1 VLALP
6 QERSARGIRVGS
18 IVIRCRRFDE
28 MRVFWQVA
36 LGYVPREAPQHG
48 WVVLTDPTGTGPNLS
63 LERVETSIA
72 PAPDELSAIH
82 LDLYTE
88 DQEGEVDDSSL
99 SARLVTRTSH
109 RMTPTSSSSSTQ
121 TGTDSAWYRS
131 NPPSSNRRSCSRPLP
146 ERWMT
151 FSRLAAIPRGT

>member
-6 QERSARGIRVGS
+6 QERPARGVRVGS
-18 IVIRCRRFDE
+18 IVIRCSRFDE
-28 MRVFWQVA
+28 MRVFWQAA
-36 LGYVPREAPQHG
+36 LGYVPREAPQDG

-88 DQEGEVDDSSL
+88 DQNGEVE
-99 SARLVTRTSH
+99 RLVALGATRYA
-109 RMTPTSSSSSTQ
+109 RETPDDADFVILVDP
-121 TGTDSAWYRS
+121 GGYRF
-131 NPPSSNRRSCSRPLP
+131 CVVQK
-146 ERWMT
+146 
-151 FSRLAAIPRGT
+151 